1 LKRYNFDILYI
12 KLEQGSLQLEN
23 EYLIQQQTIL
33 SKSATLNEMLH
44 FKKELEKTERQREQL
59 TDQLEVDLI
68 ISNS

>member
-1 LKRYNFDILYI
+1 
-12 KLEQGSLQLEN
+12 
-23 EYLIQQQTIL
+23 
-33 SKSATLNEMLH
+33 MLH